1 MKVLSLCKC
10 CDVMGV
16 PVNLHGLRVSAG
28 QVALPGNLN
37 QGLDIPFDLKGPRQV
52 SRDVQPGR
60 HDGSSFRG
68 PGPPGRQVSPV
79 GIEGQ
84 AREARGIGLLG
95 QGHGSSELPRP
106 SSDFDQGR
114 AYGCAVVQ
122 FSRLYSHGHR
132 PLRRNR
138 QGKEGFGR
146 QGVRPRLAGGLIG
159 TDGVLGSDD
168 GHDYGPDKQSAKHR
182 NKQSRPRALAG
193 SVLFL
198 IHLEAIGILLRYR
211 AVQRYEIYVL
221 HPTRWHQKIRELLLV
236 LEDSTQSRWQL
247 FRISEIFLLL
257 IPG

>member
-16 PVNLHGLRVSAG
+16 PVNLHDLRIGAG
-28 QVALPGNLN
+28 QVVLPGNLD

-60 HDGSSFRG
+60 YDGSSFRG

-79 GIEGQ
+79 GVEGQ
-84 AREARGIGLLG
+84 ARETRGISLLG

-146 QGVRPRLAGGLIG
+146 QGVRLRLAGGLIG
-159 TDGVLGSDD
+159 AYSVLGGND
-168 GHDYGPDKQSAKHR
+168 GHDYRPDEQGAKHC
-182 NKQSRPRALAG
+182 NKQSRSRALAS

-198 IHLEAIGILLRYR
+198 VHLEAIGILLRYR
-211 AVQRYEIYVL
+211 AVQRHEIYVL
-221 HPTRWHQKIRELLLV
+221 HPARRHQKICEFLLV
-236 LEDSTQSRWQL
+236 LEDSA
-247 FRISEIFLLL
+247 
-257 IPG
+257 